1 MHHAHRWLQTAAA
14 VQWLALGLA
23 PAALAQGAMF
33 QQVDVSS
40 SGVQGNGITYEIH
53 VSGDG
58 RHAILSSASNNLV
71 PGDTNGQIDGF
82 VRDLVTGTTERISVG
97 VSGQQSNGESA
108 ARGVSHDGR
117 YVVFASVGTNLHP
130 SDTESWGDIYVR
142 DRVAGT
148 TELIS
153 VLMDSTPSIHNC
165 LQASIS
171 ADGRF
176 VAFDGG
182 DPNFVPG
189 DTNASGD
196 VFVRDR
202 LLRTTTLV
210 SVSDSGEIGNFSSF
224 SPSISADG
232 RKVAFLSYATNF
244 HPSPTGNH
252 LHVYLRDLDAG
263 KTIAIDLNPWGRLG
277 DDNVM
282 EATLSADGS
291 TVAFVSQASDLV
303 PGVPNSAGAKPVIWR
318 ENEPLSIVM
327 FPSGTPGFAGD
338 RLSLSGDGRYMAF
351 LGQTANWVPG
361 DPTPWWD
368 VFVRD
373 MHLLVTNEVS
383 SLSYA
388 APANHS
394 SLRCSISD
402 DGRVIGFV
410 SQATNLVPGT
420 LPGNHAFVRIQD
432 PTPGLIYCAAS
443 PNVPGCKP
451 LLSVQGTPSAGAT
464 SGHGI
469 DVAGTLNAQLGLFVY
484 STAGAA
490 IQPFGPPWLCVG
502 PPIRRIAA
510 QQTGGAPPPT
520 LDCSGA
526 LTLDFNA
533 WIATGADPA
542 LVPGT
547 GVWLQGWTRD
557 PTSTFGALLSEAL
570 AFQVGP

>member
-1 MHHAHRWLQTAAA
+1 
-14 VQWLALGLA
+14 
-23 PAALAQGAMF
+23 
-33 QQVDVSS
+33 
-40 SGVQGNGITYEIH
+40 
-53 VSGDG
+53 
-58 RHAILSSASNNLV
+58 
-71 PGDTNGQIDGF
+71 
-82 VRDLVTGTTERISVG
+82 
-97 VSGQQSNGESA
+97 
-108 ARGVSHDGR
+108 
-117 YVVFASVGTNLHP
+117 
-130 SDTESWGDIYVR
+130 
-142 DRVAGT
+142 
-148 TELIS
+148 
-153 VLMDSTPSIHNC
+153 
-165 LQASIS
+165 
-171 ADGRF
+171 
-176 VAFDGG
+176 
-182 DPNFVPG
+182 
-189 DTNASGD
+189 
-196 VFVRDR
+196 
-202 LLRTTTLV
+202 
-210 SVSDSGEIGNFSSF
+210 
-224 SPSISADG
+224 
-232 RKVAFLSYATNF
+232 
-244 HPSPTGNH
+244 
-252 LHVYLRDLDAG
+252 
-263 KTIAIDLNPWGRLG
+263 
-277 DDNVM
+277 
-282 EATLSADGS
+282 
-291 TVAFVSQASDLV
+291 
-303 PGVPNSAGAKPVIWR
+303 
-318 ENEPLSIVM
+318 
-327 FPSGTPGFAGD
+327 
-338 RLSLSGDGRYMAF
+338 
-351 LGQTANWVPG
+351 
-361 DPTPWWD
+361 
-368 VFVRD
+368 